1 MHDLAVIVV
10 SFDQARWLARCLS
23 TLREHAAGLD
33 LDVLVVDNGASGD
46 VGDLDGAR
54 VLRTANRG
62 FAAANNAGLAE
73 VDARWALFLNPDTEV
88 LDGSVAELVARLDAR
103 PEVGIAGVRQ
113 VDAHGEL
120 TPTMRRFP
128 SGTRALGDALGLE
141 RLPGRPGWLGEREL
155 RLDRYERELDG
166 DWTIGSFLLA
176 RRSALDTVG
185 GFDERFFLYS
195 EEVDL
200 CLRVRR
206 AGWKVVHDPHLTIL
220 HHGSTGRVLDPRL
233 ASQNAWAQLQYAR
246 KNLSP
251 VSREALRTALLLRHG
266 ARSLHGD
273 PQRRRAARA
282 ATALLLGRRRPP
294 FERPARPDPPPIPDG
309 DWERLVATWRGPG
322 VIGATGGSGTRV
334 LARVVS
340 RGGMYVGNDLNRSQD
355 ALDFAAFSD
364 RWIDR
369 YERGETPQELTA
381 ELRAL
386 VARQHDEAG
395 GAPWGWKEPRS
406 LYLLGLL
413 DEQLPG
419 LRFLHVVRDG
429 RDMALSSN
437 QVQLRKHGDAV
448 LGSSDDPEPL
458 RSLALWREVNLRAAE
473 LGERLGER
481 YLRLRFEDL
490 CTEPAARVA
499 EVLRFFG
506 LEGDAERIAA
516 EEVRAPRTLGRW
528 READPEL
535 RRALTE
541 RAADALERFGYQSS
555 SE

>member
-1 MHDLAVIVV
+1 VHDLAVIVV
-10 SFDQARWLARCLS
+10 STDQARWLARCLS

-33 LDVLVVDNGASGD
+33 LDVLVVDNGSSGD
-46 VGDLDGAR
+46 VGELEGAR

-73 VDARWALFLNPDTEV
+73 VAARWVLFLNPDTEV
-88 LDGSVAELVARLDAR
+88 LEGSLAELVARLDAR

-113 VDAHGEL
+113 VDAQGEL

-141 RLPGRPGWLGEREL
+141 RVPGRPGWLGEREL
-155 RLDRYERELDG
+155 RLERYEHGLDG

-206 AGWKVVHDPHLTIL
+206 AGWKVVHEPGMTIL

-233 ASQNAWAQLQYAR
+233 ASQNAWAQLQYAQ
-246 KNLSP
+246 KHLAAP
-251 VSREALRTALLLRHG
+251 SRGLLRSALLVRYG

-282 ATALLLGRRRPP
+282 ATALLLGRRPPP
-294 FERPARPDPPPIPDG
+294 FERPARPAPPPVSG
-309 DWERLVATWRGPG
+309 AEWERLVGSWRGPG

-334 LARVVS
+334 LARVV
-340 RGGMYVGNDLNRSQD
+340 RRAGMHVGTDLNRSED

-369 YERGETPQELTA
+369 FEQGEAPPDLTA

-386 VARQHDEAG
+386 VARQHAEAG

-448 LGSSDDPEPL
+448 LGRDDEPEPL
-458 RSLALWREVNLRAAE
+458 RSIALWREVNLRAADV
-473 LGERLGER
+473 GERLGER

-490 CTEPAARVA
+490 CAEPAARVA

-506 LEGDAERIAA
+506 LDGDVERIAA
-516 EEVRAPRTLGRW
+516 EEVQTPGTLGRW
-528 READPEL
+528 RQADPEL
-535 RRALTE
+535 RQALTE